1 MTNKEIAKQIL
12 ENVGGAS
19 NVTFLTHCVTRLRF
33 SLKNEGK
40 ANTDKLEALEGVLG
54 VQKQGGQFQVIVG
67 GKVNKL
73 YAELTEMLPQL
84 DNKEEGDGG
93 DKKKKS
99 VITRIFETLSA
110 ILIPSLPP
118 IIGGGMIKGFLFMFW
133 EFGWIEWGSDIF
145 NLLNIKRRG

>member
-73 YAELTEMLPQL
+73 YADLSEMLHQL
-84 DNKEEGDGG
+84 
-93 DKKKKS
+93 
-99 VITRIFETLSA
+99 VITSSLDQRLTSTIRIGLENNSGVVMVFA
-110 ILIPSLPP
+110 
-118 IIGGGMIKGFLFMFW
+118 
-133 EFGWIEWGSDIF
+133 
-145 NLLNIKRRG
+145 